1 MDRGAHCL
9 AACCRCCSCAPSV
22 WLSPPPWVHAHT
34 RGCHRSWESIDM
46 FMDTT
51 WDLVVRSNGMFH
63 ANQNRMRLATVYS
76 AKETLNPLKYSVG
89 KY

>member
-1 MDRGAHCL
+1 
-9 AACCRCCSCAPSV
+9 
-22 WLSPPPWVHAHT
+22 
-34 RGCHRSWESIDM
+34 M